1 MTDTLHGAEFDHP
14 FKGSD
19 VISLLY
25 CVFCSNLRSQYI
37 SFSVSVSWVFFL
49 ILPWSL
55 FRHMQ

>member
-14 FKGSD
+14 FKGPD

-49 ILPWSL
+49 ILP
-55 FRHMQ
+55 